1 MAYLN
6 IDILMLQIGDHDKNE
21 ALERER
27 DVVVLEPIVYRIP
40 QQSIGRL

>member
-1 MAYLN
+1 MACLN
-6 IDILMLQIGDHDKNE
+6 IDILMLQIGDNDKDE

-27 DVVVLEPIVYRIP
+27 NVVVLEPIVYRIT

>member
-1 MAYLN
+1 MACLN
-6 IDILMLQIGDHDKNE
+6 IDILMLQIGDNDKNE
-21 ALERER
+21 ALEGEW